1 MYLNKIQLKNIR
13 SFKDTTVEI
22 EPTAGW
28 HVILGDNGSGKST
41 LIRSIALG
49 MIGAPELHQ
58 LAFKQSWNSW
68 LRYEED
74 QANINLEF
82 NDGLQHSISFSK
94 EYKHAVVK
102 LKASEEDLPVF
113 SAGYGSFRRLT
124 GGSKDYDNVWN
135 NSPKLAAHLS
145 IFGEDVALDKWQDW
159 FEELHYNDSSKKY
172 IQKEIPKQQILG
184 QTSDVLNSTK
194 KNTDVVSFFSL
205 IAEFIDKSELLL
217 NKYTPSLHNFLETP
231 FKKISFFF
239 QDQSPEG
246 FVIEMNNLSDG
257 YKSVLALVLELIRQL
272 SSFYQ
277 NGSTTIFDRTNDKI
291 TVTATGIV
299 LIDEVAAHLHP
310 SWQAKIGD
318 WFTEYFP
325 NIQFIVTTHSPI
337 ICRSA
342 KKGSI
347 QKIIHQGEATIIDK
361 IEGKEKNQLVYGDIL
376 DAYNTDLFGENISRS
391 QDAVAKLKRLAK
403 LETLK
408 QFEQQLSQEEEKEL
422 VELSKLFPSDA
433 NSPF

>member
-22 EPTAGW
+22 PPTAGW

-41 LIRSIALG
+41 LIRSIALA
-49 MIGAPELHQ
+49 MIGEPELHQ
-58 LAFKQSWNSW
+58 LAFKQRWDSW
-68 LRYEED
+68 LRYKED
-74 QANINLEF
+74 EAEITLEF
-82 NDGLQHSISFSK
+82 ENGLQRYASFIRKDES
-94 EYKHAVVK
+94 VIRI
-102 LKASEEDLPVF
+102 KASEEDLPVF

-124 GGSKDYDNVWN
+124 GGSDDYDNVWN

-145 IFGEDVALDKWQDW
+145 VFKEDVALDKVEVWMQKIYRDAIFSMSGLQDATP
-159 FEELHYNDSSKKY
+159 EKIIMDSYTALRIALFINNSK
-172 IQKEIPKQQILG
+172 
-184 QTSDVLNSTK
+184 
-194 KNTDVVSFFSL
+194 
-205 IAEFIDKSELLL
+205 LLL
-217 NKYTPSLHNFLETP
+217 NKYILQEPVSKNQEGLRAQANLLFEDCNFKNKTFLIKLE
-231 FKKISFFF
+231 
-239 QDQSPEG
+239 E
-246 FVIEMNNLSDG
+246 LSDG

-272 SSFYQ
+272 FSFHQ
-277 NGSTTIFDRTNDKI
+277 NDVTKIFDTKNDKI
-291 TVTATGIV
+291 TIPGIV

-310 SWQAKIGD
+310 SWQARIGD

-325 NIQFIVTTHSPI
+325 NIQFIVSTHSPI

-391 QDAVAKLKRLAK
+391 QDAVVKLKRLAK

-408 QFEQQLSQEEEKEL
+408 QFGQPLTPEQEEEL

-433 NSPF
+433 NSFF